1 MPKDDDID
9 DQVNRDWEFTRRAEQ
24 LMNRLRTMGQA
35 NVSAEQPE
43 SPQEQESP
51 QEDGEPPERK

>member
-1 MPKDDDID
+1 MPRDDDID

-35 NVSAEQPE
+35 THSSGEE
-43 SPQEQESP
+43 HDSPP
-51 QEDGEPPERK
+51 EDGEPPEQK

>member
-1 MPKDDDID
+1 MPRDDDIN

-35 NVSAEQPE
+35 TPPAEEPA
-43 SPQEQESP
+43 SPP
-51 QEDGEPPERK
+51 EDGEPPEQE

>member
-35 NVSAEQPE
+35 
-43 SPQEQESP
+43 SPSGQEQESAP
-51 QEDGEPPERK
+51 QDGKPPERK